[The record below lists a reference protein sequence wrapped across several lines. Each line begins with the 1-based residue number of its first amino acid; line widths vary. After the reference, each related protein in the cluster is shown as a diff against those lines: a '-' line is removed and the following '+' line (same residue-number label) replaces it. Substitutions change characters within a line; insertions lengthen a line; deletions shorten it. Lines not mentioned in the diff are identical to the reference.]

1 MTFLGILLTV
11 FSAVIVSVIFYYVF
25 KTRGPWEDFWIFLL
39 ILTLV
44 GLAAGKWLVKEGP
57 VMWDVAMVPMLLAII
72 IFALLLG
79 AASPQRKSYAEQDN
93 LKQETALKDR
103 NAATF
108 GALFWLFLVI
118 ILGIIVWSFVGGHPL
133 P

>member
-1 MTFLGILLTV
+1 MTFLGILITV
-11 FSAVIVSVIFYYVF
+11 LSAIIISVLFYYVF
-25 KTRGPWEDFWIFLL
+25 KITGPWENFWIFLL

-44 GLAAGKWLVKEGP
+44 GLAAGKWITPAGP
-57 VMWDVAMVPMLLAII
+57 VMWDFALVPTLLAII

-79 AASPQRKSYAEQDN
+79 AASPRRKSYTEQEV
-93 LKQETALKDR
+93 LKQEQTQKGR
-103 NAATF
+103 NAATI

-118 ILGIIVWSFVGGHPL
+118 ILGIIIWSFVGGHPL

>member
-1 MTFLGILLTV
+1 MAFLGILLTV
-11 FSAVIVSVIFYYVF
+11 FSAIIISVLFYYIF

-44 GLAAGKWLVKEGP
+44 GLAAGKWLIKVGP
-57 VMWDVAMVPMLLAII
+57 VMWDVALVPTLLAII

-79 AASPQRKSYAEQDN
+79 AASPQRKSFPEEEE
-93 LKQETALKDR
+93 LKQEKERKDR
-103 NAATF
+103 TAATF

-118 ILGIIVWSFVGGHPL
+118 TLGIIIWSFVGGHPL